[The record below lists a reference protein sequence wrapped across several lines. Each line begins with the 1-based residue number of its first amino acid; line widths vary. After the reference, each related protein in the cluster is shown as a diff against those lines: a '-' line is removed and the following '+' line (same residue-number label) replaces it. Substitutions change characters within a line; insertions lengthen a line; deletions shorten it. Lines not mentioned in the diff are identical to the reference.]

1 MSMDAI
7 LKFAL
12 IDLPKLGLEASEV
25 ILRRVFTTQLRR
37 FSEDI
42 DLSSRADEL
51 LRIATDALN
60 GKLANDSVISLPL
73 AA

>member
-1 MSMDAI
+1 MDSI

-12 IDLPKLGLEASEV
+12 IDIPALGLEDASV
-25 ILRRVFTTQLRR
+25 LLRRVFNTQLRR
-37 FSEDI
+37 FSD
-42 DLSSRADEL
+42 DLDLTPRVEEL

-60 GKLANDSVISLPL
+60 SKLSNDNIVSMPL